1 MEYRITA
8 WGQKLEASNSLVVK
22 DVQKID
28 ENLRGDYGTL
38 YGTKVNEMY
47 DKDHFLKLF
56 RDALKKGKIMNF
68 EMRSGV
74 YYLDWFEITPN
85 GVLDHADELHF
96 ECDMDFY
103 DKLDE
108 LIFKFYK
115 NRYGCR
121 TKALKNRLEAAKG
134 DKDDLFSL
142 CFKILQDYHQCG
154 DFSKHLDGKTDKERN
169 EIYKCIRNY
178 SELFKAKP
186 MKAPFAHYA
195 SALSSFRKFSFG
207 LMGCFFVA
215 FLIGGSLPFSILA
228 LISAGLINPYLKEM
242 ERTALEAAKN
252 LSTFKMLDKMQSRY
266 KMYGMEYDQYCE
278 EKQPNLVDF
287 IDRDLTYLN
296 YHEDVDAKDSLERLS
311 EEYSKF
317 RHDKFKYFLQVG
329 KEEENST
336 VDLKNYFEKLLDI
349 EIEMYSHNREFGTV
363 EEGSNTKSSK
373 KLCDILYNFGWNY
386 YSITN
391 DKFLSGILATIADI
405 SLMNYSGYEA
415 EICELCKLAI
425 RYVTSSSLDD
435 DLRGILIKRW
445 EGAIQEIYNAA
456 VYKRDETQKLD
467 RMAREIE
474 EAEIKSVSFLGKDTE
489 EKSHVM
495 RPVGENSSIL

>member
-38 YGTKVNEMY
+38 YGAKVNEMY
-47 DKDHFLKLF
+47 NKDHFLKLF
-56 RDALKKGKIMNF
+56 RNALKKGKIMNF
-68 EMRSGV
+68 KRWSGV
-74 YYLDWFEITPN
+74 YYLDWFEVTPN
-85 GVLDHADELHF
+85 GVLDHTDELHF
-96 ECDMDFY
+96 ECDKDFY

-108 LIFKFYK
+108 LISKFDK

-169 EIYKCIRNY
+169 EIYKCIRDY
-178 SELFKAKP
+178 SSLFKAKP
-186 MKAPFAHYA
+186 MQMPNEY
-195 SALSSFRKFSFG
+195 LWDGNILRIMTIG
-207 LMGCFFVA
+207 LCSILLVA
-215 FLIGGSLPFSILA
+215 FILA
-228 LISAGLINPYLKEM
+228 GALPLSIVTLLGIGVTD
-242 ERTALEAAKN
+242 TALKRRIEEVTKN
-252 LSTFKMLDKMQSRY
+252 SSTFKMLDKMQSRY

-391 DKFLSGILATIADI
+391 DKFLSGILATMADI

-435 DLRGILIKRW
+435 ALRGILTKRW
-445 EGAIQEIYNAA
+445 EAAIQEIYKAA

-474 EAEIKSVSFLGKDTE
+474 EAEIKRTSFLGKDTE